1 MHWYYLIFGC
11 FLLILALGLFS
22 YRLYLLFTGRS
33 FSGVVT
39 NIITRKRTLTGI
51 TNSTLIEIY
60 YKNSNGVD
68 CKFEADNGLLV
79 FFYKIADPIKLSE
92 KNGKVIVSTLL
103 NILTVPVFLFMI
115 GCVILVFL
123 A

>member
-1 MHWYYLIFGC
+1 MHWYYLILGG
-11 FLLILALGLFS
+11 FLFILALGLFS

-33 FSGVVT
+33 VSGVVT
-39 NIITRKRTLTGI
+39 NIITRKRTLTGN
-51 TNSTLIEIY
+51 TNSTFIEIS

-92 KNGKVIVSTLL
+92 KMAK
-103 NILTVPVFLFMI
+103 
-115 GCVILVFL
+115 
-123 A
+123 